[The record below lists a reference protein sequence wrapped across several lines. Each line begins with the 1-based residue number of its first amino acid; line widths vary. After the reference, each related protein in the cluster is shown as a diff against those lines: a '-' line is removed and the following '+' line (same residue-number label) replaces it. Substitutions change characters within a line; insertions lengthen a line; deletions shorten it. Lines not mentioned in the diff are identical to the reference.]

1 MAEIPPHITIAHHNQ
16 YGVVAAMS
24 HDNHVADHLLRR
36 VGFEQ
41 LPGRH
46 LYALTEPDLDLTR
59 RGQQAVQSLRAAQY
73 SVTSDAAYDLA
84 PATRPAPGRGLS
96 DGPSN
101 NPAPQSLGG
110 EETVFTAS
118 HALTADI
125 RAARIVVHDQ
135 VRDPNGTLRAV
146 GTDMRTGE
154 GVLLHGEG
162 DLRYVET
169 RLDSTARAFDAFS
182 YIRGNGRPDPTPA
195 TWQRRA
201 QAATAIS
208 PARASTSVPQ
218 RPDVTVTYRP
228 APAAP
233 QPVRAR

>member
-1 MAEIPPHITIAHHNQ
+1 MAEIPPHITVAHHNQ
-16 YGVVAAMS
+16 YGVVAAML
-24 HDNHVADHLLRR
+24 HDNHVAEHILRR
-36 VGFEQ
+36 VGFER
-41 LPGRH
+41 LPGSH
-46 LYALTEPDLDLTR
+46 LYALTEPDRDLTR

-73 SVTSDAAYDLA
+73 SVTSDAAYDLK
-84 PATRPAPGRGLS
+84 PATRPTPGRGLF

-101 NPAPQSLGG
+101 NPVPEGLEDG
-110 EETVFTAS
+110 EAAFTAS
-118 HALTADI
+118 HARAADI

-135 VRDPNGTLRAV
+135 VRDPDGTLRAV

-154 GVLLHGEG
+154 GVLLHGED

-169 RLDSTARAFDAFS
+169 RLDSTALAFDAFS

-208 PARASTSVPQ
+208 PARAGTSVPQ

-228 APAAP
+228 APAAR

>member
-1 MAEIPPHITIAHHNQ
+1 MAEIRPHITVAHHAQ

-24 HDNHVADHLLRR
+24 HDNHVADHMLRR
-36 VGFEQ
+36 VGFER
-41 LPGRH
+41 LPGSR
-46 LYALTEPDLDLTR
+46 LYALTEPDRDLTR

-73 SVTSDAAYDLA
+73 SVTSDAVYDLKA
-84 PATRPAPGRGLS
+84 ATRPDPGQHPLDVRATPGVLGAGEAVSASARGL
-96 DGPSN
+96 D
-101 NPAPQSLGG
+101 
-110 EETVFTAS
+110 
-118 HALTADI
+118 ADI

-135 VRDPNGTLRAV
+135 VRDPDGTLRAV
-146 GTDMRTGE
+146 ATDVRTGD

-169 RLDSTARAFDAFS
+169 RLDSTALAFDAFS

-195 TWQRRA
+195 TSQRRV

-218 RPDVTVTYRP
+218 RPDVTVAFRP
-228 APAAP
+228 AQAPRQPA
-233 QPVRAR
+233 RAR

>member
-1 MAEIPPHITIAHHNQ
+1 MTEIPPHITVAHHDQ
-16 YGVVAAMS
+16 YGVVAATS
-24 HDNHVADHLLRR
+24 HDNHVTDHMLRR
-36 VGFEQ
+36 VGFER
-41 LPGRH
+41 LPGSR
-46 LYALTEPDLDLTR
+46 LYALTEPDHDLTR

-73 SVTSDAAYDLA
+73 SVTSDATYDLQ
-84 PATRPAPGRGLS
+84 PATRRNPGRGLL
-96 DGPSN
+96 DGPEN
-101 NPAPQSLGG
+101 NPVPEVLGG
-110 EETVFTAS
+110 GEAVFAAAR
-118 HALTADI
+118 ALDADI

-135 VRDPNGTLRAV
+135 VRDPDGTLRAV
-146 GTDMRTGE
+146 GTDMRTRE

-169 RLDSTARAFDAFS
+169 RLDSTALAFDAFS

-208 PARASTSVPQ
+208 PARAGTSVPQ

-228 APAAP
+228 DPAAR
-233 QPVRAR
+233 QPIRAR